1 MGPASIDIADSLRT
15 WPNRWDNPMAVAWKD
30 VSHLAWEAA
39 ALRHC
44 ICSLMTWKTG
54 MKTVKTSNIMMDRL
68 ILHSR

>member
-1 MGPASIDIADSLRT
+1 
-15 WPNRWDNPMAVAWKD
+15 MAVAWKD

-39 ALRHC
+39 ALRYC

-54 MKTVKTSNIMMDRL
+54 MKTVNTSNIMMDRL